1 MAEIWIKI
9 CGITRNEDARAIS
22 ESGADAIGLVCYPPS
37 RRYVPP
43 ERFAEVLEE
52 ISGKVEVFAL
62 FVDADAAAVRTVVKT
77 GLVTGLQ
84 FHGGESAGFCESFGL
99 PYMKALRVRGDEDL
113 PPLSDRYASARNIL
127 LDTWDRSAPGGTGKT
142 FPWKVAAT
150 LVAAG
155 KGNIVLAGGLH
166 AGNVLAAI
174 HGVRP
179 WGIDTSSGV
188 EIEPGVK
195 DLSKVTDFI
204 KEARNA

>member
-9 CGITRNEDARAIS
+9 CGVTRNGDARAIS

-37 RRYVPP
+37 RRHVPP
-43 ERFAEVLEE
+43 ERFAEVLEGVG
-52 ISGKVEVFAL
+52 GKVGVFAL
-62 FVDADAAAVRTVVKT
+62 FVDSAAAAVEAAVKT

-84 FHGGESAGFCESFGL
+84 FHGGESAGFCGSFGL

-113 PPLSDRYASARNIL
+113 PPLVNRYASAQSIL

-142 FPWKVAAT
+142 FPWEVAAA

-155 KGNIVLAGGLH
+155 KDNIVLAGGLR
-166 AGNVLAAI
+166 AGNVAAAI
-174 HGVRP
+174 RKVRP
-179 WGIDTSSGV
+179 RGIDASSGV
-188 EIEPGVK
+188 EIEPGIK